1 MWLQGISIVIFPF
14 PSLLSFFFFFLWCV
28 KPDSMRI
35 IAQVSLENLFRNAGD
50 FSITKNDTRQ
60 RIFALSRFH
69 IEFLSIFSNIRNCT
83 YKKIYCQLYLKC

>member
-14 PSLLSFFFFFLWCV
+14 PSLFFFFFLWCV

-50 FSITKNDTRQ
+50 FSITKNDSRQ
-60 RIFALSRFH
+60 RIFALSCFH
-69 IEFLSIFSNIRNCT
+69 IEFLSLFSSIRNCI
-83 YKKIYCQLYLKC
+83 YKRSYFQLYLKC